1 MFQCAIHFWQ
11 VRRRK
16 VEVLTQLPPKHR
28 RTVVVKLSTEH
39 AQQLAELKAELRRLD
54 SADDESGWRSM
65 SVFISVLFQYS
76 GVTCTRTRVH
86 VPSEYSIHNCI

>member
-1 MFQCAIHFWQ
+1 M
-11 VRRRK
+11 RRRK

-65 SVFISVLFQYS
+65 SVFISWFFHALSWFFHGVSLFFYGFS
-76 GVTCTRTRVH
+76 
-86 VPSEYSIHNCI
+86 